1 MKAFYNQTHDGER
14 SRDAYAPDKDG
25 EASQPRFV
33 HDRGAF
39 VDVAWLLGP
48 FRATLRK

>member
-1 MKAFYNQTHDGER
+1 MKSFCNKTHDGER
-14 SRDAYAPDKDG
+14 SRDAYDSDKDG
-25 EASQPRFV
+25 WASQPRFV

-48 FRATLRK
+48 MRATLLQ